1 MKRAIR
7 WFAENPVAANL
18 LMFMILVSGLAGIS
32 RINQKSFPDIQI
44 DMIAIS
50 VPYLGAAPE
59 EVEEGVCIRIEEEVH
74 GIEGVD
80 RITSNASE
88 GICAVA
94 VELVPD
100 YSVDRALAEVKNA
113 VDAITT
119 FPEQTEKPI
128 VSHVEVQRNA
138 LKLALSGNAEERALR
153 LWAEQIRDE
162 IASLPGVT
170 QVALIGARDYEISI
184 EVPEESLRR
193 HGLTFDQVERAVQRS
208 SVDLPGGSIRSSGG
222 EILLRAKGQ
231 AYTGS
236 EFERI
241 VVMTREDGTRLLLSD
256 IATVVDGFEQDE
268 RRAVFDGEDAV
279 LIQVYRVGDQRIL
292 DLTATVLDYVEKA
305 RLRLPEGLALTVW
318 QNDAT
323 YLQDRLGI
331 LLDNGFAGFAM
342 VLILLAVFL
351 RLRLAF
357 WVAVG
362 VPVSMLGALW
372 AFPIVGLSIDVLSLF
387 AFILVLGLLVDDAIV
402 IGENVHTHQE
412 NAEDPLEAA
421 IVGTQEV
428 AVPVIFG
435 ILTTVAAFVPMIL
448 AEGMMGDFFGTIGV
462 VVVVCLFFSLI
473 ESQFILPAHLG
484 HHAVGSASDE
494 RTSVPGPVQVRWKA
508 IQATMAGSL
517 TRLARE
523 GYRPLL
529 ERALEWR
536 YSVAAGAL
544 ALLAIT
550 MSTLGAGYIK
560 FTFFPEIESD
570 FISVSVVMPAGTP
583 IEVTEEAVAQLE
595 GAAFRMKVAL
605 DSEYASDSG
614 GSLVHHMLATVGELP
629 AAGPSGPPRSGGS
642 AAGPNQGGIAIELVG
657 GDHRR
662 GVTAA
667 EVLDRWRREAPAIPG
682 AEEVTFKSSYMD
694 AGEAIYVQ
702 LSSPDLAGLQ
712 AAAEE
717 LKLALGGYPG
727 VHDIKDSWADGKEEL
742 RLSIRPDA
750 ESLGLSLDD
759 LARQVRQAFYGA
771 EAQRIQRGRD
781 DIRVMVRYPENRRRS
796 LDDLEEL
803 RIRTPDGGEV
813 PFYAV
818 ANAERGRGYST
829 IRRADRK
836 RVIGVIADVDAERAN
851 ANEIIAAI
859 RKTVLPELLERY
871 PGLAYTLEGEQSE
884 QQETAVSVV
893 RNFGLALFLIYILLA
908 IPLKSYGQP
917 LIIMM
922 VIPFGLVGAI
932 GGHLLLGMNFSMLS
946 VFGVVALAGVVVNSS
961 LVLVHY
967 INTRREAGMALRD
980 AVREAGVMRFRP
992 IVLTSITTFVG
1003 LSPLLLEKSMG
1014 AQFLIPMAASL
1025 GFGVIFATVIS
1036 LFLVP
1041 CGYVMLDDL
1050 SGLFR
1055 RRRRTPPSH
1064 LESIPFPKAG
1074 R

>member
-1 MKRAIR
+1 LKRAIR

-18 LMFMILVSGLAGIS
+18 LMFLILVAGIAS
-32 RINQKSFPDIQI
+32 IGRINQKTFPDIQV
-44 DMIAIS
+44 DMISIA

-59 EVEEGVCIRIEEEVH
+59 EVEEGVCVRIEEEVH
-74 GIEGVD
+74 GIQGVD
-80 RITSNASE
+80 RITSNAAE
-88 GICAVA
+88 GMCSVA
-94 VELVPD
+94 VELVPN
-100 YSVDRALAEVKNA
+100 YSVDRALSEVKNA
-113 VDAITT
+113 VDGIST

-128 VSHVEVQRNA
+128 VSHVEVERNA
-138 LKLALSGNAEERALR
+138 LKLALSGAADERALR

-170 QVALIGARDYEISI
+170 QVALVGARDYEISI

-193 HGLTFDQVERAVQRS
+193 HGLTFDQVARAVQRS
-208 SVDLPGGSIRSSGG
+208 SVDLPGGSIRTSGG

-231 AYTGS
+231 AYIGS

-268 RRAVFDGEDAV
+268 RRAVFDAESAV
-279 LIQVYRVGDQRIL
+279 LIQVYRVGDQRVL
-292 DLTATVLDYVEKA
+292 DLTATVLAYVENA
-305 RLRLPEGLALTVW
+305 RLRLPEGLSLTVW
-318 QNDAT
+318 QNDAI

-331 LLDNGFAGFAM
+331 LLENGAMGFAM
-342 VLILLAVFL
+342 VMILLAVFL

-357 WVAVG
+357 WVAIG

-372 AFPIVGLSIDVLSLF
+372 GFPIVGLSIDVLSLF

-412 NAEDPLEAA
+412 RAEDPLEAA

-435 ILTTVAAFVPMIL
+435 ILTTVAAFLPMIL
-448 AEGMMGDFFGTIGV
+448 AEGMMGDFFGTIGM

-473 ESQFILPAHLG
+473 ESQFVLPAHLG
-484 HHAVGSASDE
+484 HHAMSAPSE
-494 RTSVPGPVQVRWKA
+494 KRVREPSPIQVRWKA
-508 IQATMAGSL
+508 LQATMAGSL

-523 GYRPLL
+523 GYRPVL

-536 YSVAAGAL
+536 YSVLAGAI

-560 FTFFPEIESD
+560 FSFFPQIESD
-570 FISVSVVMPAGTP
+570 FISATVVMPAGTP
-583 IEVTEEAVAQLE
+583 VEVTEEAVAQLE
-595 GAAFRMKVAL
+595 AAAIRTKAGL
-605 DSEYASDSG
+605 DAEHEAIGG
-614 GSLVHHMLATVGELP
+614 GSLVKHMLATVGELP
-629 AAGPSGPPRSGGS
+629 TAGPSGPPGTGGS
-642 AAGPNQGGIAIELVG
+642 SAGPNQGGVAIELVG
-657 GDHRR
+657 GDYRR
-662 GVTAA
+662 VTGA
-667 EVLDRWRREAPAIPG
+667 EVVEQWRAQAPAIPG
-682 AEEVTFKSSYMD
+682 AEEVTFTSSYMN
-694 AGEAIYVQ
+694 AGEPIYIQ
-702 LSSPDLAGLQ
+702 LSSPDLASLQ

-717 LKLALGGYPG
+717 LKGNLASYPG

-742 RLSIRPDA
+742 QLSIRPDA
-750 ESLGLSLDD
+750 ELLGLTLDD

-781 DIRVMVRYPENRRRS
+781 DIRVMVRYPESRRRS

-803 RIRTPDGGEV
+803 RIRTPDGTEV

-851 ANEIIAAI
+851 ANEIIAAL
-859 RKTVLPELLERY
+859 VEGQLPALQERY
-871 PGLAYTLEGEQSE
+871 PGLVYTLEGEQSE
-884 QQETAVSVV
+884 QQETATSVAQ
-893 RNFGLALFLIYILLA
+893 NFGLAMFLIYVLLA

-917 LIIMM
+917 LIIMA

-932 GGHLLLGMNFSMLS
+932 AGHLLLGMDFSMLS

-967 INTRREAGMALRD
+967 INTRREQGVDLRT
-980 AVREAGVMRFRP
+980 AVQEAGVMRFRP

-1003 LSPLLLEKSMG
+1003 LSPLLFERSMG

-1036 LFLVP
+1036 LFMVP
-1041 CGYVMLDDL
+1041 CGYVVLDDIA
-1050 SGLFR
+1050 GLFR
-1055 RRRRTPPSH
+1055 RSRRPGAPGH